1 MMFAAME
8 RTTRLGEHLPPVPRL
23 GVATRGNTTLAIDDV
38 HYAIERGVRY
48 FNWCGKPDGLS
59 RAVAELGV
67 RRRELVLA
75 TQLKARSA
83 DEAEREMDRILAK
96 TRSERLEVGTLYY
109 VESEAEWREI
119 VKPGGAWEALAR
131 RREQGQLAM
140 LGITTH
146 QRALAASWAAE
157 RAPDGSPRLDMLM
170 VRYNAAHVGAE
181 RDVFPAASRLGVPV
195 VTFTALRWR
204 DLLEATPADPPGFRP
219 PTAAECYR
227 FCMGHPGV
235 SVVLAAP
242 NGRVELEED
251 LAGLETASVLE
262 ESRKHA
268 LREHGQRVRAYR
280 REFP

>member
-1 MMFAAME
+1 ME
-8 RTTRLGEHLPPVPRL
+8 RTTRLADHLPPVPRL
-23 GVATRGNTTLAIDDV
+23 GVATRGNTTLAVDDV

-48 FNWCGKPDGLS
+48 FNWCGRPDGLS
-59 RAVAELGV
+59 RAVAEIGA
-67 RRRELVLA
+67 RRLELVLA

-83 DEAEREMDRILAK
+83 DAAERELDRILAE
-96 TRSERLEVGTLYY
+96 TRSERLEVGTFYY
-109 VESEAEWREI
+109 VESEEEWREI
-119 VKPGGAWEALAR
+119 VAPGGAWDAFAR
-131 RREQGQLAM
+131 RRKQGQLAL
-140 LGITTH
+140 LGVTTH

-157 RAPDGSPRLDMLM
+157 RAPDGSPRLDLLM

-181 RDVFPAASRLGVPV
+181 RDVFPVASRLGVPV

-204 DLLEATPADPPGFRP
+204 DLLEPTPADPPGFRP

-227 FCMGHPGV
+227 FCLGHPGV

-251 LAGLETASVLE
+251 LASLDSVAILE
-262 ESRKHA
+262 ESRERA
-268 LREHGQRVRAYR
+268 IREHGQRVRAYR

>member
-1 MMFAAME
+1 M
-8 RTTRLGEHLPPVPRL
+8 PRL
-23 GVATRGNTTLAIDDV
+23 GVATRGNTTLAVDDV
-38 HYAIERGVRY
+38 HHAIERGVRY

-59 RAVAELGV
+59 RAVAEIGA
-67 RRRELVLA
+67 RRPGLVLA
-75 TQLKARSA
+75 AQLKARSA
-83 DEAEREMDRILAK
+83 DEAEREMDRILEE

-109 VESEAEWREI
+109 VESEREWREL
-119 VKPGGAWEALAR
+119 VQPGGAWEAFAG
-131 RREQGQLAM
+131 RREQGQLRL
-140 LGITTH
+140 LGITSH

-181 RDVFPAASRLGVPV
+181 RDVFPVASRLGVPV

-204 DLLEATPADPPGFRP
+204 DLLAPTPNDPPGFRP

-227 FCMGHPGV
+227 FCLGHPGV

-242 NGRVELEED
+242 NGRAELEED
-251 LAGLETASVLE
+251 LAGLDSGSLLE
-262 ESRKHA
+262 ESRERA
-268 LREHGQRVRAYR
+268 IREHGQRVRAYR

>member
-1 MMFAAME
+1 M
-8 RTTRLGEHLPPVPRL
+8 PRL
-23 GVATRGNTTLAIDDV
+23 GVATRGNTTLAVDDV

-48 FNWCGKPDGLS
+48 FNWCGRPDGLS
-59 RAVAELGV
+59 RAVAEIGA
-67 RRRELVLA
+67 RRPELVLA

-83 DEAEREMDRILAK
+83 DAAERELDRILAE
-96 TRSERLEVGTLYY
+96 TRSERLGVGTFYY
-109 VESEAEWREI
+109 VESEQEWREI
-119 VKPGGAWEALAR
+119 VKPGGAWDAFAR
-131 RREQGQLAM
+131 RRKQGQLAL

-146 QRALAASWAAE
+146 QRSLAASWAAE
-157 RAPDGSPRLDMLM
+157 LAPDGSPRLDLLM

-181 RDVFPAASRLGVPV
+181 RDVFPVASLLGVPV

-204 DLLEATPADPPGFRP
+204 DLLEPTPADPPGFRP

-227 FCMGHPGV
+227 FCLGHPGV

-251 LAGLETASVLE
+251 LASLDSVAILE
-262 ESRKHA
+262 ESRERA
-268 LREHGQRVRAYR
+268 IREHGQRVRAYR

>member
-1 MMFAAME
+1 M
-8 RTTRLGEHLPPVPRL
+8 PRL
-23 GVATRGNTTLAIDDV
+23 GVATRGNTTLAADDV

-48 FNWCGKPDGLS
+48 FNWCGRPDGLS
-59 RAVAELGV
+59 RAVAEIGV
-67 RRRELVLA
+67 RRPELVLA

-83 DEAEREMDRILAK
+83 DAAERELDRILAE
-96 TRSERLEVGTLYY
+96 TRSERLEVGTFYY
-109 VESEAEWREI
+109 VESEEEWREI
-119 VKPGGAWEALAR
+119 VAPGGAWDAFAR
-131 RREQGQLAM
+131 RRKQGQLAL

-146 QRALAASWAAE
+146 QRSLAASWAAE
-157 RAPDGSPRLDMLM
+157 LAPDGSPRLDLLM

-181 RDVFPAASRLGVPV
+181 RDVFPVASRLGVPV

-204 DLLEATPADPPGFRP
+204 DLLDPTPADPPGFRP

-227 FCMGHPGV
+227 FCLGHPGV

-251 LAGLETASVLE
+251 LAGLDSVAILE
-262 ESRKHA
+262 ESRERA
-268 LREHGQRVRAYR
+268 IREHGQRVRAYR

>member
-1 MMFAAME
+1 ME
-8 RTTRLGEHLPPVPRL
+8 RTTRLARHLPPVPRL
-23 GVATRGNTTLAIDDV
+23 GVATRGNTTLAVDDV

-59 RAVAELGV
+59 RAVAELGA
-67 RRRELVLA
+67 RRPELVLA
-75 TQLKARSA
+75 AQLKARSA
-83 DEAEREMDRILAK
+83 DEAEREMDWILEE

-109 VESEAEWREI
+109 VESEQEWREI
-119 VKPGGAWEALAR
+119 VKPGGAWDAFAR
-131 RREQGQLAM
+131 RREQGQLAL
-140 LGITTH
+140 LGVTSH

-157 RAPDGSPRLDMLM
+157 RAPDGAPRLDMLM

-204 DLLEATPADPPGFRP
+204 DLLEPTPTDPPGFRP

-227 FCMGHPGV
+227 FCMGHPGI

-251 LAGLETASVLE
+251 LASLDAASILE
-262 ESRKHA
+262 EVRERA
-268 LREHGQRVRAYR
+268 IREHGKRVRAYR